1 MTFEYLGGDETK
13 VTFANGDTCIMR
25 SDEIDE
31 LVDFQNNKNKE
42 VSLEEIQKNIKATFE
57 SVEKLNDSVNA
68 DISNIKEMLS
78 EINYLND
85 VRKTKINIEKRQSY
99 IISLN
104 SSIANL
110 EDTIGKYYTLIE
122 ELDNVS

>member
-1 MTFEYLGGDETK
+1 MTFEYLGGDETE
-13 VTFANGDTCIMR
+13 VTFDNGDTCIMR

-42 VSLEEIQKNIKATFE
+42 VSLEEIQTKVKATFE
-57 SVEKLNDSVNA
+57 SVEKLNDSVND

-85 VRKTKINIEKRQSY
+85 VRKTKINIEKRESY

-104 SSIANL
+104 NSIENL
-110 EDTIGKYYTLIE
+110 EDTISEYYTLIE

>member
-13 VTFANGDTCIMR
+13 VTFSNGDTCIMR
-25 SDEIDE
+25 SDEINE
-31 LVDFQNNKNKE
+31 LVDFQNNKNQE

-57 SVEKLNDSVNA
+57 SVEKLNVSVNA

-85 VRKTKINIEKRQSY
+85 VRKTKINIEKRESY

-104 SSIANL
+104 NSIENL

>member
-1 MTFEYLGGDETK
+1 MTFEYLGGDETE

-57 SVEKLNDSVNA
+57 SVEKLNVSVNA

-85 VRKTKINIEKRQSY
+85 VRKTKINIEKRESY

-104 SSIANL
+104 NSIENL

>member
-1 MTFEYLGGDETK
+1 MTFEYLGGDETE
-13 VTFANGDTCIMR
+13 VTFDNGDTCIMR
-25 SDEIDE
+25 SDEINE
-31 LVDFQNNKNKE
+31 LVDFQNNKNQE

-57 SVEKLNDSVNA
+57 SVEKLNVSVNA
-68 DISNIKEMLS
+68 DICNIEEMLS

-104 SSIANL
+104 SSIENL